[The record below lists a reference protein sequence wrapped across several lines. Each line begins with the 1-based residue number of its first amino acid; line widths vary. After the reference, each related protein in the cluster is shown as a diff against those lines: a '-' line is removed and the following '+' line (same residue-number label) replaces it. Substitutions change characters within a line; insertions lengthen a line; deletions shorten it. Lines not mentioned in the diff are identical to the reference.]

1 MEMIE
6 NPMVMPEIEYKS
18 QHIEDDV
25 WAEME
30 DIAYEDKIFEE
41 INKEEK

>member
-6 NPMVMPEIEYKS
+6 NPMVMPQYEYKS
-18 QHIEDDV
+18 QRIEDDV

-30 DIAYEDKIFEE
+30 DMAYENSIFEE
-41 INKEEK
+41 EKND

>member
-6 NPMVMPEIEYKS
+6 NPMVMPEYQYKER
-18 QHIEDDV
+18 IPDDV

-30 DIAYEDKIFEE
+30 DMAYEDSIFEE
-41 INKEEK
+41 EF

>member
-6 NPMVMPEIEYKS
+6 NPMVLPEYEYKKG
-18 QHIEDDV
+18 IPDDV

-30 DIAYEDKIFEE
+30 DMAYEDSIFEG
-41 INKEEK
+41 EE

>member
-6 NPMVMPEIEYKS
+6 NPMILPQYEYEEI
-18 QHIEDDV
+18 IPDDV

-30 DIAYEDKIFEE
+30 DIAYEDSIFEE
-41 INKEEK
+41 EN